1 MSAIIVSE
9 DQKIAAV
16 GKLESSDGL
25 MTAFAGQPLNMYGG
39 SAGYRLV
46 LPYVEWAARASGF
59 QTTISVMNASG
70 TPAQDVKAY
79 YYANKGSNRSP
90 IHNIST
96 AASPLLPWTR
106 RTTSPV
112 AARAVEGRGFN
123 GAVILESDQPIVAL
137 ASVVRT
143 VDVNGYKTLG
153 EDYNAIPY
161 NP

>member
-1 MSAIIVSE
+1 
-9 DQKIAAV
+9 
-16 GKLESSDGL
+16 
-25 MTAFAGQPLNMYGG
+25 MYGG
-39 SAGYRLV
+39 SSGYRLV
-46 LPYVEWAARASGF
+46 LPYVEWATRASGF

-70 TPAQDVKAY
+70 NPAQNVKAY
-79 YYANKGSNRSP
+79 YYANKGSKHVAE
-90 IHNIST
+90 HNISS
-96 AASPLLPWTR
+96 ADSPLLPWTR

-137 ASVVRT
+137 ARVVRT